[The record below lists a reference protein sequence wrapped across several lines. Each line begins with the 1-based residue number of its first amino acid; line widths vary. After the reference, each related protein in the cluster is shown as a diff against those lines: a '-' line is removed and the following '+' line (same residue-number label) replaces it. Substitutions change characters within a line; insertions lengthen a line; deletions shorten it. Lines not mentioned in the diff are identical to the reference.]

1 MPLFFGLY
9 GKNEAV
15 EWNCQKKHQ
24 FLDSH
29 RSGEKYKKS
38 LQILL
43 FPLLLPKVH
52 KLFLNWG
59 KQDYLLEGTM
69 VRNCLFFQTS
79 EWELRQFWSFRGTW
93 GRLNI
98 TFTVSIN
105 NKQKAPVEIHSFDL
119 KWKELLACLG
129 KVFMWCKSEVSEMNC
144 QYLVNCKEFSGK
156 LNDTR
161 DPEAK
166 QLT

>member
-1 MPLFFGLY
+1 MVSSYVCWGKCHPQMPLFFGLY

-29 RSGEKYKKS
+29 RSGEKYKK
-38 LQILL
+38 LPQILL
-43 FPLLLPKVH
+43 FPPLLPKVH

-93 GRLNI
+93 GKLNI

-105 NKQKAPVEIHSFDL
+105 HKQKTGRNPFIWLEVERIPC
-119 KWKELLACLG
+119 LLRKG
-129 KVFMWCKSEVSEMNC
+129 FYVV
-144 QYLVNCKEFSGK
+144 
-156 LNDTR
+156 
-161 DPEAK
+161 
-166 QLT
+166 